1 MRCPQCGT
9 ENPAGKIVCRNCGTR
24 LRVGAPVVL
33 GAISEEELMR
43 RVRIDMRKLLT
54 VTCIVIVFGVI
65 LGFLIR

>member
-1 MRCPQCGT
+1 
-9 ENPAGKIVCRNCGTR
+9 
-24 LRVGAPVVL
+24 LRVGAPAVL

-54 VTCIVIVFGVI
+54 VTGIVIVFGVI